1 MTILKKSLSDADNYA
16 FLELSEELKRIGK
29 LYPKEAFR
37 IDTIKLDT
45 HKCLKNHSES
55 FKVEKFISRCLG
67 DLVLDKVEN
76 SKTIECI
83 ICPKCYI
90 ESHIESVN

>member
-1 MTILKKSLSDADNYA
+1 MAILKKSIIDADNYA
-16 FLELSEELKRIGK
+16 FLELSEDLKRIGK
-29 LYPKEAFR
+29 LYPKETFR
-37 IDTIKLDT
+37 IDTKKLDT

-55 FKVEKFISRCLG
+55 FKVEKYISRCLG
-67 DLVLDKVEN
+67 DLVLGKVEN

-83 ICPKCYI
+83 ICSKCYL